1 MGLALVCFLIFLFL
15 LIFNVPL
22 GFSMGAS
29 GVLTLF
35 IDGSVDPVSAI
46 MRVFSGIN
54 SISMLAVP
62 FFILSG
68 VLMEGGAISGE
79 IVSFSRA
86 VVGRVRGS
94 LAHVCV
100 VACMLFASVSGSAMA
115 TALAFSN
122 LLAPAMKKDGYGT
135 DFICALQACGG
146 TLGPIIPPSIL
157 MIMYCSYANIS
168 VGSMFLAGIVPGVLC
183 GVGLMVCSYFYA
195 KKNNI
200 PLTPKMAGK
209 ERTKAILHAIPA
221 LLMPV
226 IIIGGTMAGFSSPT
240 EAGMVACLYGIIIGL
255 FVYKGL
261 KLKDLPKIFAKAAI
275 TAATT
280 LIMVGLA
287 NLMGYM
293 LLRLNF
299 AKIIGDFLGGVT
311 SNPLLVMLIVV
322 LFLFILGMFM
332 ESTAAMII
340 FAPILAP
347 LALEFGINPI
357 QFGLIVVMCQCV
369 AQVTPPVGAL
379 LSATTFSQGIPVQQ
393 SYKPLIPMVIA
404 EMAVL
409 ILTVLIPEVSVW
421 LPGVLMG

>member
-1 MGLALVCFLIFLFL
+1 MVLALFCFVIFLFL
-15 LIFNVPL
+15 LVFNVPL

-29 GVLTLF
+29 GVITMF
-35 IDGSVDPVSAI
+35 IDGTVDPTSAI
-46 MRVFSGIN
+46 RNVFSGIN

-68 VLMEGGAISGE
+68 VLMEGGAVSNE

-122 LLAPAMKKDGYGT
+122 LLAPAMKKDGYGV

-157 MIMYCSYANIS
+157 MIMYCSYANLS
-168 VGSMFLAGIVPGVLC
+168 VGSMFIAGVIPGVLC
-183 GVGLMVCSYFYA
+183 GIGLMICSYFYA

-200 PLTPKMAGK
+200 PLAPKMPRK
-209 ERTKAILHAIPA
+209 QRIHDILHAIPA

-226 IIIGGTMAGFSSPT
+226 IIIGGTIAGFSSPT
-240 EAGMVACLYGIIIGL
+240 EAGMVACVYGIVIGL
-255 FVYKGL
+255 FVYKGM
-261 KLKDLPKIFAKAAI
+261 KLKDLPRIFAKGAM
-275 TAATT
+275 TSATT

-299 AKIIGDFLGGVT
+299 ASIIGDFLGGIT

-347 LALEFGINPI
+347 LAVEFGINPI

-393 SYKPLIPMVIA
+393 SYKPLVPMVIA

-409 ILTVLIPEVSVW
+409 ILTVFIEPLSTW

>member
-1 MGLALVCFLIFLFL
+1 MGMALFCFGIFLFL
-15 LIFNVPL
+15 LVFNVPL
-22 GFSMGAS
+22 GFSMGGA
-29 GVLTLF
+29 GIITLF
-35 IDGSVDPVSAI
+35 WDGRIDAVSAV
-46 MRVFSGIN
+46 MRIFSGIN

-68 VLMEGGAISGE
+68 VLMEGGAISNE

-100 VACMLFASVSGSAMA
+100 VACMLFASVSGSA
-115 TALAFSN
+115 LAFSN
-122 LLAPAMKKDGYGT
+122 LLAPAMKKDGYGV

-168 VGSMFLAGIVPGVLC
+168 VGSMFIAGIVPGVLC
-183 GVGLMVCSYFYA
+183 GISLMICSYFYA

-200 PLTPKMAGK
+200 PLTPKMHSR

-221 LLMPV
+221 LLMPI

-261 KLKDLPKIFAKAAI
+261 KLKDLPRIFAKAAM

-299 AKIIGDFLGGVT
+299 ATMIGDFLGSVT
-311 SNPLLVMLIVV
+311 SNPLMVMVIVV
-322 LFLFILGMFM
+322 IFLFILGMFM

-347 LALEFGINPI
+347 LAVKFGINPI

-369 AQVTPPVGAL
+369 AQITPPVGAL
-379 LSATTFSQGIPVQQ
+379 LSATTFSQGIPVQKA
-393 SYKPLIPMVIA
+393 YRPLIPMVIA
-404 EMAVL
+404 EFAIL
-409 ILTVLIPEVSVW
+409 LLTVFIEPLSTW
-421 LPGVLMG
+421 LPTLLMG

>member
-1 MGLALVCFLIFLFL
+1 MAMALICFGIFLFL
-15 LIFNVPL
+15 LVFNVPL
-22 GFSMGAS
+22 GFSMGTS
-29 GVLTLF
+29 GIITLF
-35 IDGSVDPVSAI
+35 LDGRIDAVSAV
-46 MRVFSGIN
+46 MRIFSGIN

-68 VLMEGGAISGE
+68 VLMEGGAISNE

-122 LLAPAMKKDGYGT
+122 LLAPSMKKDGYGV

-168 VGSMFLAGIVPGVLC
+168 VGSMFMAGIVPGLLC
-183 GVGLMVCSYFYA
+183 GIGLMICSYFYA

-200 PLTPKMAGK
+200 PLTPKMTGK

-221 LLMPV
+221 LLMPI

-261 KLKDLPKIFAKAAI
+261 KLKDLPRIFAKAAL

-299 AKIIGDFLGGVT
+299 ATMIGDFLGSVT
-311 SNPLLVMLIVV
+311 SNSLMVMIIVV
-322 LFLFILGMFM
+322 IFLFILGMFM

-347 LALEFGINPI
+347 LAVEFGINPI

-379 LSATTFSQGIPVQQ
+379 LSATTFSQGIPVQKA
-393 SYKPLIPMVIA
+393 YRPLVPMVVA
-404 EMAVL
+404 EFAVL
-409 ILTVLIPEVSVW
+409 LLTVLVEPLSTW
-421 LPGVLMG
+421 LPTLLMG